1 MINIKKQ
8 IQHWQKSAL
17 EDLKASQDLVQKKHI
32 RQSLFFAHLSL
43 EKILKAHVCKQ
54 NKDLAPRTHNLL
66 RLLELC
72 GLTTDEN
79 NISFL
84 AEMNQYNIEGRYPE
98 IYETLPS
105 LKSAGKIINKTSEV
119 FKWLRNQL

>member
-1 MINIKKQ
+1 M
-8 IQHWQKSAL
+8 

-32 RQSLFFAHLSL
+32 RQSLFFAHLAL

-54 NKDLAPRTHNLL
+54 SKDLAPRTHNLL
-66 RLLELC
+66 RLLEIINLPV
-72 GLTTDEN
+72 DEN
-79 NISFL
+79 DIFFL

-105 LKSAGKIINKTSEV
+105 LKSAKKTVNKTSGV
-119 FKWLRNQL
+119 FKWLKNQL